1 LSAESE
7 KDAER
12 RRETIA
18 HDRNGPGD
26 KNSRFCLLDEEG
38 AVVEEGSV
46 AITKQA
52 MLRSFGA
59 RPRCRIAMEVG
70 THSPWV
76 SRLLSRLGHEVIVA
90 NARQVQLISKSSSKD
105 DRMDAR
111 TLARLARF
119 DPQLLRPIRHRSE
132 EAQQDLMAIRVRAA
146 AVDGSSQT
154 GQRSAELGEVG
165 G

>member
-1 LSAESE
+1 MPDRDGGGDAFTVGQPAAEP
-7 KDAER
+7 
-12 RRETIA
+12 T
-18 HDRNGPGD
+18 
-26 KNSRFCLLDEEG
+26 
-38 AVVEEGSV
+38 
-46 AITKQA
+46 
-52 MLRSFGA
+52 
-59 RPRCRIAMEVG
+59 
-70 THSPWV
+70 
-76 SRLLSRLGHEVIVA
+76 GHEVIVA